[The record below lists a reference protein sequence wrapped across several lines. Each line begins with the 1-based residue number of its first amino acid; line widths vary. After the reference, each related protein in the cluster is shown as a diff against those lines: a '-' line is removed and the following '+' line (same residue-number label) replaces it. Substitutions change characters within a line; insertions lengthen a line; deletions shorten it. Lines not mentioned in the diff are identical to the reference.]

1 LSTKYSIYGSNLFR
15 YLFGNQIAK
24 LVENSTNPQ
33 EILDLI
39 SVALIGIK

>member
-1 LSTKYSIYGSNLFR
+1 LSTEYAVYGSNLFR

-39 SVALIGIK
+39 SVALIVIK